1 MPLTHIPPLVPGEP
15 APRLPVSYLN
25 IEPVQSHFVDKQ
37 NIFSGG
43 PESPALPHQIHPLR
57 LVLPTEY
64 SA

>member
-1 MPLTHIPPLVPGEP
+1 MPLTHIPPLVPGKP

-43 PESPALPHQIHPLR
+43 PESPALPDQIHPLR

-64 SA
+64 CA